1 MPRRKFARR
10 FDPPFGVSQ
19 STIDVEATYVAK
31 EVENYLLLSTT
42 DLEEKLG
49 ERRRLMSRVHDEL
62 EVFMAGLSER
72 QRLTLLLIMYRDCHH
87 MGVLYRTYLKSDDQP
102 EISEHVAAAPLP
114 TPTTPPVPL
123 PFREFLF
130 DETE

>member
-10 FDPPFGVSQ
+10 FDPRFGVSQ

-31 EVENYLLLSTT
+31 EIENYLLLSTA
-42 DLEEKLG
+42 DLEAKLA
-49 ERRRLMSRVHDEL
+49 ERRQLLSRVHDEL

-87 MGVLYRTYLKSDDQP
+87 MGVLYRTYLRSEDQP
-102 EISEHVAAAPLP
+102 EISEQVTVAVT
-114 TPTTPPVPL
+114 TPATPPVPL
-123 PFREFLF
+123 PFKEFLF
-130 DETE
+130 DEEE